1 MAAKK
6 PISSRT
12 QVMMMLAGAF
22 VGDPQQWFM
31 YEAQDQA
38 FTPGM
43 ELADILKRPGIFT
56 DSEAAT
62 EYARR
67 VQRDPKVVAKWPKF
81 AAGKP
86 ITVVLKAMPRGNLG
100 ATDKNTHTIS
110 LADNGGGNDYYTL
123 LHEIAHLVAAYE
135 KPGYATSPDGHGATF
150 A

>member
-1 MAAKK
+1 VPSGKT
-6 PISSRT
+6 S
-12 QVMMMLAGAF
+12 Q
-22 VGDPQQWFM
+22 
-31 YEAQDQA
+31 
-38 FTPGM
+38 
-43 ELADILKRPGIFT
+43 IFT

-86 ITVVLKAMPRGNLG
+86 ITVVLKTMERGHLG

-150 A
+150 AGTFLTLLRLVRGDEDAAKLETTMKANNVQWEIV